1 MPEHPARETDRAHD
15 LRIARALRQSL
26 DTLVRT
32 EGGMTSDEVLAACTE
47 FWVQVFVV
55 AHIEEHRHYDAVPW
69 DVVVERLEGLTEAR
83 RAAVTTQLRR
93 AWGYD

>member
-1 MPEHPARETDRAHD
+1 
-15 LRIARALRQSL
+15 
-26 DTLVRT
+26 
-32 EGGMTSDEVLAACTE
+32 
-47 FWVQVFVV
+47 VQVFVV

-69 DVVVERLEGLTEAR
+69 DVVMERLEGLTEAM